1 MKINRFV
8 ALAAIALLVVGV
20 MGAVTFRTFAQGDQ
34 PPVASDC
41 GTEVEDDDA
50 AEAVES
56 GPDTDEI
63 QDECGNQSEDGANE
77 ANEANE
83 ANDTSEANEASE
95 ANDTAE
101 ANEANEPQESAEADQ
116 ATLQSKAT
124 ISAADAEAI
133 ALKANP
139 GASVVKT
146 ELDEEQGIVIYDVEL
161 DNGQDVSVDAA
172 TGEILVE
179 SGE

>member
-8 ALAAIALLVVGV
+8 ALGAIALLVVGA
-20 MGAVTFRTFAQGDQ
+20 MGAVTYRTFAQGGQ
-34 PPVASDC
+34 PPVGSDC
-41 GTEVEDDDA
+41 GTEPDDGV
-50 AEAVES
+50 AESAES

-63 QDECGNQSEDGANE
+63 QDACGNQSKE
-77 ANEANE
+77 AG
-83 ANDTSEANEASE
+83 ANEASE

-124 ISAADAEAI
+124 ISAADAEAV

-146 ELDEEQGIVIYDVEL
+146 ELDEEQGTLAYDVEL
-161 DNGQDVSVDAA
+161 DNGQEVLVDAA
-172 TGEILVE
+172 TGEILPSM